1 MVATD
6 QDGYQMG
13 NLDKISISKTGMI
26 SGRFTNGISK
36 NLAQLVIATFNNPSG
51 LLREGDN
58 VFAESNNSGL
68 PVVGVAGTGNRSTV
82 TPGALEMS
90 NVDLSNEFTSMII
103 TQRGFQ
109 ANARVITTS
118 DELLTELVNLKR

>member
-1 MVATD
+1 
-6 QDGYQMG
+6 MG